1 MMNNVSIIGRLTH
14 NPELKYT
21 TSGKQVCEFTLACNR
36 LSDGTDFITCVCW
49 NSQAENFS
57 KYQNKGNLVAVSG
70 KLTVDTFNDT
80 SGNKRY
86 KTYVLVNNL
95 EYLTPKGK
103 TEKVEEENAQNNQN
117 IVKKTAGEVL
127 SDVMEDKN
135 SFSDFGE
142 SIEISEDDLPF

>member
-21 TSGKQVCEFTLACNR
+21 TSGKPVCEFILACNR

-49 NSQAENFS
+49 NSQAENLS

-103 TEKVEEENAQNNQN
+103 TEKAEGKNAQNNQN
-117 IVKKTAGEVL
+117 IVQKTAGEVL
-127 SDVMEDKN
+127 SDVTEDKN
-135 SFSDFGE
+135 SFADFGE